1 MDAWHRTVETVTTAK
16 INPSLVVLE
25 ERNSV
30 ALKENATEQMTIVV
44 CHHLLY
50 HYMYLLQYPW
60 FALKIKVLILFAMND
75 LKLFNIYLLDE
86 SSKRD
91 TDLSVMKC
99 KGFVINLEEVRR
111 VCMDNWLND
120 IVGSIVSYQC
130 LFYLLH
136 VNIAC

>member
-1 MDAWHRTVETVTTAK
+1 
-16 INPSLVVLE
+16 
-25 ERNSV
+25 
-30 ALKENATEQMTIVV
+30 
-44 CHHLLY
+44 
-50 HYMYLLQYPW
+50 
-60 FALKIKVLILFAMND
+60 MND

-91 TDLSVMKC
+91 IDLSVMKC

-111 VCMDNWLND
+111 VYMDNWLND